1 MNKNLLLAF
10 AVFAL
15 ASCRISG
22 LTSGYSH
29 LSKSEQGKVIHYKG
43 KIADIHDLSNVYAVT
58 PEQVKEYLATREKVV
73 VYDYTPYCT
82 APNCVTPATLANI
95 CKKQK
100 ADLLIISNLYDD
112 VFRAVNGKLPILMIE
127 TQAYKTKWRSK
138 YIDAFFSSLIGRSIK
153 DVDYAGYHYFKNG
166 NYVRSFKDPNEI
178 GKTAL

>member
-1 MNKNLLLAF
+1 MNKNLLLAL
-10 AVFAL
+10 AVFVL
-15 ASCRISG
+15 ASCQISG

-29 LSKSEQGKVIHYKG
+29 LSKKEQQRVVHYKG

-58 PEQVKEYLATREKVV
+58 AEQVEEYLATKEKVV

-95 CKKQK
+95 CKAQK
-100 ADLLIISNLYDD
+100 ANLLIISNVYDD
-112 VFRAVNGKLPILMIE
+112 VFRAVDGKLPILMIE

-138 YIDAFFSSLIGRSIK
+138 YIDAFFTPLIGRRIK